1 LHGRCCW
8 PELAGRR
15 RKSRTAQ
22 MRRNVKQARETMA
35 LTRVAIGVGDA
46 LSASWRGVP
55 HFWQEMLV
63 LELRNHAP
71 GSLSPASL
79 IVSEQRST
87 TNLFGIVFAS
97 CSPQAGDRV
106 GSGERGKQIGAR
118 IDVTITTFFW
128 RPCRWLALKPRLD
141 GRISLCKDNA
151 LPDAELTRY
160 SVLRTYDEKAAGNAY
175 SRSRQIFAR

>member
-1 LHGRCCW
+1 
-8 PELAGRR
+8 
-15 RKSRTAQ
+15 

-79 IVSEQRST
+79 IVSEQRSKT
-87 TNLFGIVFAS
+87 TYLESCVQVAHSRREIVWGQENGVS
-97 CSPQAGDRV
+97 K
-106 GSGERGKQIGAR
+106 SGRG
-118 IDVTITTFFW
+118 
-128 RPCRWLALKPRLD
+128 LM
-141 GRISLCKDNA
+141 
-151 LPDAELTRY
+151 
-160 SVLRTYDEKAAGNAY
+160 
-175 SRSRQIFAR
+175 